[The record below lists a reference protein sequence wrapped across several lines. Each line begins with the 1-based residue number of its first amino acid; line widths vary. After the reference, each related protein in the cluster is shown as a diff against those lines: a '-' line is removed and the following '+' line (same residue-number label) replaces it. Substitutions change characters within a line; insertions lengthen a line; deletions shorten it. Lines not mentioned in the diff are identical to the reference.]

1 MMSSKILR
9 LAGDS
14 EVKLLVLVMLVT
26 AFIGAFVS
34 NTGTVALMMP
44 IIVSMAMSGNINS
57 SRLLMPMAFASSMGG
72 MIGDAK
78 LPKQN
83 VGVLPVMA
91 VLEDFDFDLK
101 LQVNEF
107 KVFIPGQP
115 SIAVKGGKFNE
126 QARAAVARAKRG
138 DKIQVFDIKA
148 SIPGNSNLK
157 LPPVSPIIIEI
168 TN

>member
-1 MMSSKILR
+1 
-9 LAGDS
+9 
-14 EVKLLVLVMLVT
+14 
-26 AFIGAFVS
+26 
-34 NTGTVALMMP
+34 
-44 IIVSMAMSGNINS
+44 
-57 SRLLMPMAFASSMGG
+57 

-115 SIAVKGGKFNE
+115 SIIVKGGKFNE
-126 QARAAVARAKRG
+126 QARAAVARAK
-138 DKIQVFDIKA
+138 
-148 SIPGNSNLK
+148 
-157 LPPVSPIIIEI
+157 
-168 TN
+168 TW